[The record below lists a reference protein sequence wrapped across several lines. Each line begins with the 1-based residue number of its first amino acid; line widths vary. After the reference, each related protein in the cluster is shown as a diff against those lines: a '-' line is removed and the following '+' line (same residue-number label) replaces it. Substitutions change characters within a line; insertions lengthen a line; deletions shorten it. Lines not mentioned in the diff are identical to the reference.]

1 MKRKIARIGSS
12 TLMISL
18 PSRWVKANH
27 IEKGEEL
34 DVEETGSSLYIHST
48 PKKKTKSAEIS
59 IPTTHSF
66 SRRILVSPFKEGHDI
81 ITIHFE
87 EQKVLDLIQQNL
99 YLLMG
104 FEIVEQGRNYCTLKN
119 VMTIDPDTVD
129 TIFNRA
135 IHIFSTMEVEL
146 LDAVEKEDW
155 ENIGSI
161 IRREDLLNKY
171 DLFCKR
177 LLRMNIY
184 KDPLKMIQMSWVLAL
199 VEEMGDCYVE
209 ICKHV
214 IKEKKAISIDLKKVM
229 KEISLQFK
237 RSYSLFHKPD
247 KKLFYEFREMELRIQ
262 KEINS
267 LYHESPRHEFPI
279 ISQLVVILNKQHH
292 ITEEIL

>member
-1 MKRKIARIGSS
+1 MKRKIARIGAS

-18 PSRWVKANH
+18 PNKWVKANQ
-27 IEKGEEL
+27 IEKGDEL
-34 DVEETGSSLYIHST
+34 EVEETGSSLYIYSN
-48 PKKKTKSAEIS
+48 PKKKTKSSEIS
-59 IPTTHSF
+59 IPTASSF
-66 SRRILVSPFKEGHDI
+66 SRRILVSPFKEGYDI

-119 VMTIDPDTVD
+119 VMTIDPDTVES
-129 TIFNRA
+129 IFNRA
-135 IHIFSTMEVEL
+135 IHIFSTMETEL
-146 LDAVEKEDW
+146 LEAVETGDW

-177 LLRMNIY
+177 LLRMNVY
-184 KDPLKMIQMSWVLAL
+184 KDPLKMIKMSWVLAL
-199 VEEMGDCYVE
+199 VEEMGDCYIE
-209 ICKHV
+209 ICKHL
-214 IKEKKAISIDLKKVM
+214 IQEKKGISTDLKRIM

-237 RSYSLFHKPD
+237 RLYSLFHKQD
-247 KKLFYEFREMELRIQ
+247 KTVFYEFREMKLKIQ
-262 KEINS
+262 REINVI
-267 LYHESPRHEFPI
+267 YHKSPRYEFPI

-292 ITEEIL
+292 ISEEIL